1 MRRDIEGAP
10 QEAADGGEL
19 RDPVPYTNVHH
30 AVRRFLEPTQDL
42 IAVGLAL
49 LLFGVAARV
58 LLELGAEL
66 FTPRLNFRSALS
78 DALVVLVLMELQRLI
93 IIYLRDHHI
102 SVDVMIEVTI
112 VAALREVLLLG
123 AVEIEPLRL
132 LALTAF
138 LVTLG
143 ILLRYGDLR
152 ASQRRVHHHGAGQRQ
167 SLLVPP
173 VVTK

>member
-1 MRRDIEGAP
+1 MRRDTEGAP
-10 QEAADGGEL
+10 QDAADGREL
-19 RDPVPYTNVHH
+19 RDPVPYTSVHH
-30 AVRRFLEPTQDL
+30 GVRRYLEPTQDL

-58 LLELGAEL
+58 LFALGAEL
-66 FTPRLNFRSALS
+66 FALRLNVRSALS
-78 DALVVLVLMELQRLI
+78 DALVVLVLIELQRLI
-93 IIYLRDHHI
+93 IIYLRDHHV

-123 AVEIEPLRL
+123 ALEIEPVRL

-138 LVTLG
+138 LLTLG

-152 ASQRRVHHHGAGQRQ
+152 ASQRRMHHHGAGRRH
-167 SLLVPP
+167 SLLAPP
-173 VVTK
+173 VAG

>member
-1 MRRDIEGAP
+1 VHRDTEGAP
-10 QEAADGGEL
+10 QDAADGREL
-19 RDPVPYTNVHH
+19 RDPVPFTSVHH

-58 LLELGAEL
+58 LLALGGEL
-66 FTPRLNFRSALS
+66 FTPRFNFRSVLS
-78 DALVVLVLMELQRLI
+78 DALVVLVLIELQRLI
-93 IIYLRDHHI
+93 IIYLRDHHV

-123 AVEIEPLRL
+123 ALEIEPMRL

-138 LVTLG
+138 LLTLG

-152 ASQRRVHHHGAGQRQ
+152 ASQRRMHHHGAGRRH
-167 SLLVPP
+167 SLLAPP
-173 VVTK
+173 VSG